1 MLLYFCH
8 LGIGTFYI
16 LVQIVKAT
24 NNDELRRFAIFV
36 VRFKRFEFPPGRGR
50 VVVEVVAAF
59 LTLVDEEGDEAVQVG
74 HERSV
79 RTRMKKKN

>member
-1 MLLYFCH
+1 M
-8 LGIGTFYI
+8 
-16 LVQIVKAT
+16 
-24 NNDELRRFAIFV
+24 

-79 RTRMKKKN
+79 RTRMKKKK